1 MSLVELYSI
10 ESEFLEKKKE
20 YILLMDSIHFSCLG
34 KEKTSSECL
43 KAASL
48 NADMQTCLIK
58 MSNLTSKYPPSSK
71 SLESQQLNLLQLSD
85 TLNNDMKMLLTDSG
99 LQEDTFLSA
108 QMNKSLTLF
117 WGIIMLYVL
126 ALVFYLYKK
135 I

>member
-20 YILLMDSIHFSCLG
+20 YILLMDSIQFSCLG

-85 TLNNDMKMLLTDSG
+85 TLNNDMKLLLTDRE
-99 LQEDTFLSA
+99 LQNNTYLSS
-108 QMNKSLTLF
+108 QMNKGLSLF

-126 ALVFYLYKK
+126 GLVFYLYKK

>member
-20 YILLMDSIHFSCLG
+20 YVSLMDSIQFSCLG

-58 MSNLTSKYPPSSK
+58 MSNLASKYPPSSK
-71 SLESQQLNLLQLSD
+71 TLESQQLNLLQLSD
-85 TLNNDMKMLLTDSG
+85 TLTKDMKELLTDSG
-99 LQEDTFLSA
+99 LQSDTRLSA
-108 QMNKSLTLF
+108 EMNKGLTLF

-126 ALVFYLYKK
+126 GLVFYLYKK

>member
-1 MSLVELYSI
+1 MTLVELYSI

-85 TLNNDMKMLLTDSG
+85 TLNNDMKTLLTDSG
-99 LQEDTFLSA
+99 LQDDTFLSA
-108 QMNKSLTLF
+108 QMNKGLSLF